1 MTVSGE
7 KDGGIYF
14 YQAIEVIMTKANKNA
29 VWSALLLASIG
40 LYGCGGG
47 GGSSTGALS
56 LAVTDA
62 PVDGVAKVVIEFSEV
77 QVHSASGDTLDFVL
91 PTPQQIDLLAYTS
104 GKSTL
109 LLDHQPMEAGQY
121 QWIRLFVSEADSY
134 VMTDSGAQL
143 PLQIPSNAQS
153 GLKLNHSFTLAAN
166 GVASFVI
173 DFNLRQSLH
182 LPQAAGSP
190 YILRPTL
197 RIADTATTGAISGSV
212 DAGLVT
218 AQGCVDGTATNGD
231 TGGAVYVYE
240 GSTAT
245 PVDIN
250 TSLSDGQPLTTAQV
264 TQNNGAWEYTAAYL
278 DPGAYTVAFSCQ
290 STLDLPDAT
299 DSIVFHNPAGVT
311 VTSGDTSLHDFP

>member
-1 MTVSGE
+1 MNIAGE
-7 KDGGIYF
+7 KDDDIDF
-14 YQAIEVIMTKANKNA
+14 HKLTEVAVRKVNKNGA
-29 VWSALLLASIG
+29 WFALLVVSSG

-47 GGSSTGALS
+47 GSASSGALS
-56 LAVTDA
+56 LAITDA
-62 PVDGVAKVVIEFSEV
+62 PVDGVTKVVIEFSEV
-77 QVHSASGDTLDFVL
+77 QVHSSSGSTSDFVL
-91 PTPQQIDLLAYTS
+91 PTPQQINLLALTG
-104 GKSTL
+104 GKSSL
-109 LLDHQPMEAGQY
+109 LVDHQSLEAGQY
-121 QWIRLFVSEADSY
+121 QWIRLFVNEADSY

-197 RIADTATTGAISGSV
+197 RIADTAITGAISGSV